1 MTEAGECVS
10 RAVDLSGTRP
20 RALGI
25 HATNVAAAM
34 KEHTD
39 KGEESMKASPL
50 EQAALRLL
58 S

>member
-1 MTEAGECVS
+1 VS

-50 EQAALRLL
+50 EQAALRPL

>member
-1 MTEAGECVS
+1 
-10 RAVDLSGTRP
+10 
-20 RALGI
+20 
-25 HATNVAAAM
+25 M

-50 EQAALRLL
+50 EQAALRPL